1 MELWAGTK
9 IEAVIQTR
17 SVKEVFLDISQHLQ
31 EKYLCQSLFFN
42 KVAGNFIKK
51 ETLAQVFSCK
61 FCEKNTFLY
70 RTPLV
75 AAFAKR
81 KADNLLNLTLW
92 KKIIL
97 FPHKLH
103 KFKNTKTHKFTCSVE
118 KNFSTEL
125 MNLEKIMDKWIWR
138 SNCKRESESKVFP
151 SKNQAMIVGEIC
163 GISSLEVF
171 GIRKNYVING
181 WEEKPGPKTIKLGQL
196 S

>member
-1 MELWAGTK
+1 MYYATFKIVRKTFSKFIDNIMELWAGTK

-31 EKYLCQSLFFN
+31 EKHLRQSLFFN

-81 KADNLLNLTLW
+81 KADTSLL
-92 KKIIL
+92 I
-97 FPHKLH
+97 
-103 KFKNTKTHKFTCSVE
+103 
-118 KNFSTEL
+118 
-125 MNLEKIMDKWIWR
+125 
-138 SNCKRESESKVFP
+138 
-151 SKNQAMIVGEIC
+151 
-163 GISSLEVF
+163 
-171 GIRKNYVING
+171 
-181 WEEKPGPKTIKLGQL
+181 
-196 S
+196 